1 MKITVHREATY
12 LRVQNT
18 PEALFKAAGVLAHAG
33 LLLALVNDR

>member
-18 PEALFKAAGVLAHAG
+18 PEALFTAAGVLAFAG
-33 LLLALVNDR
+33 LLLALANSR